1 MRRQKLSPKQSK
13 NKRDG
18 FRSRRNVGQGSR
30 AEPREERSIRGKRKS
45 SPSRILTEMRGSR
58 SRGKGGDYTRQNDCE
73 PTPCPPCPPCI
84 STLDKRYDEL
94 RTKYRRK
101 EFEIKKDIEL
111 SRTYLN
117 NKKLEFFNTF
127 KFVKRHSSDSLDNE
141 EEFQFLFET
150 LKNTYEEIIKEIG
163 KRDKL
168 ETQAEAIANIFSE
181 QYDRKKY
188 EKKKE
193 NLMRHLANLFIESLT
208 IQSKYENK
216 ILSNINSERQALVSI
231 SRLPE
236 ESREEMRETLPGE
249 VERLQTSL
257 QDIDNTLDTV
267 SQEAIRLIETNSSKE
282 NEIKELQRQLESTNL
297 IEKNRLETTI
307 NALKQQ
313 NIELTARETSLSQQ
327 INNLVIEKDTL
338 KNQLEEKQRLLAG
351 ILVGNNIN
359 EAIEQKDQ
367 EILRLKIQNEKLEQ
381 DIAKL
386 KTASPSL
393 TVTEQPP
400 PPIPPPA
407 AVTNDKFEKYER
419 MKKMLPEGA
428 VRQKMKTDGLS
439 ESEIDA
445 FWSGNP
451 IPPTPT
457 PVPDEKFAKYLTMK
471 SKGVPADAIKQKM
484 TKDGIS
490 VEEIDDFF
498 RGIGD
503 APTPAVPSKSLT
515 LKKSKIEQNEF
526 EKKQQLAIDNF
537 LKNVGI
543 EEEAKEEAKEEK
555 IEEVKIVT
563 KKGNTDTI
571 KISIAK
577 KLKDWFTIKNDTELG
592 ITDKFELDATNR
604 INEFIDV
611 LEQYE
616 GTENEFL
623 KLKQN
628 LPQIKS
634 IILIIKFYDLIN
646 AAIKKEIDKFD
657 ELKKWTV
664 VKNDYEIVRVENN
677 KLLEAFKNDSASNLF
692 LVNETMNKR
701 SIKAAVLGK
710 FFDES
715 PTVDKRIFS
724 SEWLKIKYNFLTKP
738 EKTLKPEELDKS
750 KLEALI
756 MATNS
761 GQETYSLD
769 TFKASCAL
777 SGSSKINELIAKN
790 ESLSESIITKLKTFF
805 PGNQAELSK
814 IQKQIDDYNSY
825 VIDTD
830 EEQMK
835 NFIKEK
841 FSKTPSIKVYI
852 ENCQKVIKEVSTEFP
867 NDFFSFV
874 KLSTK
879 PSLKSV
885 VNRVVSRKDPLSVIQ
900 QRRQALEVEDEEED
914 NDWL

>member
-1 MRRQKLSPKQSK
+1 
-13 NKRDG
+13 
-18 FRSRRNVGQGSR
+18 
-30 AEPREERSIRGKRKS
+30 
-45 SPSRILTEMRGSR
+45 
-58 SRGKGGDYTRQNDCE
+58 
-73 PTPCPPCPPCI
+73 
-84 STLDKRYDEL
+84 DKRYDEL

-386 KTASPSL
+386 KTASPSS

-445 FWSGNP
+445 F
-451 IPPTPT
+451 
-457 PVPDEKFAKYLTMK
+457 
-471 SKGVPADAIKQKM
+471 
-484 TKDGIS
+484 
-490 VEEIDDFF
+490 
-498 RGIGD
+498 
-503 APTPAVPSKSLT
+503 
-515 LKKSKIEQNEF
+515 
-526 EKKQQLAIDNF
+526 
-537 LKNVGI
+537 
-543 EEEAKEEAKEEK
+543 
-555 IEEVKIVT
+555 
-563 KKGNTDTI
+563 
-571 KISIAK
+571 
-577 KLKDWFTIKNDTELG
+577 
-592 ITDKFELDATNR
+592 
-604 INEFIDV
+604 
-611 LEQYE
+611 
-616 GTENEFL
+616 
-623 KLKQN
+623 
-628 LPQIKS
+628 
-634 IILIIKFYDLIN
+634 
-646 AAIKKEIDKFD
+646 
-657 ELKKWTV
+657 
-664 VKNDYEIVRVENN
+664 
-677 KLLEAFKNDSASNLF
+677 
-692 LVNETMNKR
+692 
-701 SIKAAVLGK
+701 
-710 FFDES
+710 
-715 PTVDKRIFS
+715 
-724 SEWLKIKYNFLTKP
+724 
-738 EKTLKPEELDKS
+738 
-750 KLEALI
+750 
-756 MATNS
+756 
-761 GQETYSLD
+761 
-769 TFKASCAL
+769 
-777 SGSSKINELIAKN
+777 
-790 ESLSESIITKLKTFF
+790 
-805 PGNQAELSK
+805 
-814 IQKQIDDYNSY
+814 
-825 VIDTD
+825 
-830 EEQMK
+830 
-835 NFIKEK
+835 
-841 FSKTPSIKVYI
+841 
-852 ENCQKVIKEVSTEFP
+852 
-867 NDFFSFV
+867 
-874 KLSTK
+874 
-879 PSLKSV
+879 
-885 VNRVVSRKDPLSVIQ
+885 
-900 QRRQALEVEDEEED
+900 
-914 NDWL
+914 